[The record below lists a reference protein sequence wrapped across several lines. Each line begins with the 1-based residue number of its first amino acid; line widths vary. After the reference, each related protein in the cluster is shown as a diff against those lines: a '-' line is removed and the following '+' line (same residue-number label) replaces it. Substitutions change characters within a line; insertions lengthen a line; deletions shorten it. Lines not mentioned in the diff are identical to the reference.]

1 MPRPLTTIMFLLVIF
16 TIYGG
21 LHLYLYGK
29 IKAAFPLDPWRQ
41 AAVLIVLAALFLAPI
56 AVRLAERAAHEHLAQ
71 GLAWIG
77 YLWMGFVFLF
87 FAASLCLDVAR
98 LCLWMSGHVLKTDL
112 VRFLPAPRGALLL
125 PTFLALGIVVYGY
138 WEAKSIRL
146 ERLELRSAKLNP
158 VAARLRIVQISDVHL
173 GMIGAGER
181 MARIVPLVKE
191 ARPDILISTGD
202 LLDGEIDNL
211 APCAAALRDLQPPY
225 GKWAV
230 MGNHEYYAGVA
241 ESLAF
246 LKDAGFTLLRDE
258 AVTVAGI
265 TLVGRDDPTGRAFGV
280 SRGAKAKELLPPHGD
295 GRFTLLLAHQ
305 PVVPRG
311 TRGRFD
317 LQLSGHTHE
326 GQFFPFSLITRLF
339 FPLHSGFYAL
349 DGGSSLYVS
358 PGTGTWGPPI
368 RFLAPPEITIIDL
381 IPPGK

>member
-29 IKAAFPLDPWRQ
+29 IKGAFPLDPWRQ
-41 AAVLIVLAALFLAPI
+41 AALLIVLAALFLAPI

-71 GLAWIG
+71 GVAWIG

-87 FAASLCLDVAR
+87 FAASLCLDISR
-98 LCLWMSGHVLKTDL
+98 LLLWAAGHALKADF
-112 VRFLPAPRGALLL
+112 VRFLPAPRAALLL
-125 PTFLALGIVVYGY
+125 PALLALGIVVYGF
-138 WEAKSIRL
+138 WEARDLRL
-146 ERLELRSAKLNP
+146 KHLEIRSAKLNP
-158 VAARLRIVQISDVHL
+158 VTTRLRIVQISDVHL
-173 GMIGAGER
+173 GMIGARER
-181 MARIVPLVKE
+181 MARIIPLVKN
-191 ARPDILISTGD
+191 AKPDILISTGD

-246 LKDAGFTLLRDE
+246 LRDAGFTVLRDE
-258 AVTVAGI
+258 AAAVAGI
-265 TLVGRDDPTGRAFGV
+265 TIVGRDDPTGRAFGV
-280 SRGAKAKELLPPHGD
+280 SRSVKAEELMPPQGN

-305 PVVPRG
+305 PAVPRA
-311 TRGRFD
+311 TLGRFD
-317 LQLSGHTHE
+317 LQLSGHTHK
-326 GQFFPFSLITRLF
+326 GQLFPFSLITRIF

-349 DGGSSLYVS
+349 DGTSSLYVS